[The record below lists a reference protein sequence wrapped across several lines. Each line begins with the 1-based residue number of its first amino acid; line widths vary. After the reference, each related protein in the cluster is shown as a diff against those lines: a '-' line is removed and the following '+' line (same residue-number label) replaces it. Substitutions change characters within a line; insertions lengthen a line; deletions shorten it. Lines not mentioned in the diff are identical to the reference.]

1 MITLLLTALT
11 TVIVGTTAQNL
22 TFTAIPEQLET
33 TLIARAD
40 AVTNLIENYISEKCN
55 VDVNV
60 VYNPVTNYQD
70 AVDALLDN
78 SADFGWYG
86 GLTGVQ
92 AGLRSSPAV
101 YLTQRIEDTQVSTYL
116 MHHFTFCLSLL
127 FVCLIL
133 IFDTISMKF
142 TSVFISDG
150 KDLTSIDDVQDKTL
164 AFGSASS
171 TSGHLMPHTI

>member
-1 MITLLLTALT
+1 MIYLLLTTALT
-11 TVIVGTTAQNL
+11 TAIVGTTAQNL
-22 TFTAIPEQLET
+22 TFTAIPDQLET
-33 TLIARAD
+33 TLVARAD
-40 AVTNLIENYISEKCN
+40 AVTNLLENYISEKCN

-101 YLTQRIEDTQVSTYL
+101 YLTQRIEDTEVSTYL
-116 MHHFTFCLSLL
+116 MHHHHFISYFIEYV
-127 FVCLIL
+127 VCLIL
-133 IFDTISMKF
+133 IFDTV
-142 TSVFISDG
+142 SVSIYYTFIYHEVYIRIHFRCRYG
-150 KDLTSIDDVQDKTL
+150 
-164 AFGSASS
+164 FNE
-171 TSGHLMPHTI
+171 H